1 LSPVLALEFVWTV
14 LEVKLAGS
22 PPLPRT
28 NLLDLSKKKSL
39 QFNLMRFLQKV
50 KLHKLHKL
58 HKIPS
63 KLESTNLRNGTT
75 KQEQGYPWKAVS
87 DSAVEH
93 TDDHH
98 LELLLGLRHSIL
110 SVFGTDSVPV
120 NRYLASCYEPTY
132 TYIISR
138 TKKSMKHYAA
148 PLVHIHVHSVA
159 HFHTRAPI
167 YFKNMHSRVSTL
179 FLNTFPAE
187 LPTKLNLSV

>member
-1 LSPVLALEFVWTV
+1 MWEFVWTV

-50 KLHKLHKL
+50 TLHKLYKL
-58 HKIPS
+58 PS
-63 KLESTNLRNGTT
+63 KLASTNLRNGTT

-93 TDDHH
+93 MDDHH

-110 SVFGTDSVPV
+110 SDFGTDSVPV
-120 NRYLASCYEPTY
+120 NRYLACCYEPTY
-132 TYIISR
+132 TYIISM
-138 TKKSMKHYAA
+138 TKKRMKHYAE
-148 PLVHIHVHSVA
+148 PSVHIHVRSVA
-159 HFHTRAPI
+159 HFHTRTPV
-167 YFKNMHSRVSTL
+167 YTHT
-179 FLNTFPAE
+179 
-187 LPTKLNLSV
+187 TK